1 MSPDLLVDVEGT
13 RRYLRSCG
21 FTVAQSE
28 EIIADARSDQPS
40 TSTTQDMVIT
50 SFRQHA
56 LQGFLR
62 RWPKQRACD
71 RGDTAEEA
79 VRARTTDAR
88 EASAGVVTPARTS
101 ARSDREHV
109 VTPSIIPTPKALFT
123 RLKGEHEEVE
133 EETAAEAAATLA
145 STSPWAKTTASFK
158 AMDELWEQARLELEE
173 RLFAT
178 PPDKCSADSGAFY
191 ATSNQICA
199 TPLRC
204 DAGPAPVSPA
214 RPLKSLPTGALP
226 YSGTGEAAAG

>member
-1 MSPDLLVDVEGT
+1 MQNA
-13 RRYLRSCG
+13 
-21 FTVAQSE
+21 AQAQAQE
-28 EIIADARSDQPS
+28 WMP
-40 TSTTQDMVIT
+40 
-50 SFRQHA
+50 
-56 LQGFLR
+56 
-62 RWPKQRACD
+62 
-71 RGDTAEEA
+71 
-79 VRARTTDAR
+79 
-88 EASAGVVTPARTS
+88 
-101 ARSDREHV
+101 
-109 VTPSIIPTPKALFT
+109 
-123 RLKGEHEEVE
+123 KGEHEEVE